1 MLVVGFMQK
10 ATDKVVSDF
19 LPRKSRPDKEKIMS
33 LHFLKL

>member
-19 LPRKSRPDKEKIMS
+19 LPRKSGSDKEKIMS